1 MLVAFPLRLHPP
13 CRRAVV
19 PLTSLR
25 RIWSKT
31 SKRGCSASTTTPRR
45 SFFLPLFLFS
55 SIPYELSRFVWWMGL
70 ALSFLLLCPGTRE
83 KRYRY
88 HVHIPDTCPSSR
100 SICVFPSLVCIAGGR
115 RAFLLDA
122 TRRDCPLRF
131 FSVLLVVSRASTA
144 RSRRRRLMP
153 NLIEAGRPSFQCIA
167 QTQLLPCC
175 YTNWNDMISRIWHSR
190 NAAERKLRGT
200 VTKFVSVPCDAI
212 PRWILDPFCIL
223 RAYNEKKIHESLKR
237 YYFHRKRDFRICLIY
252 KNPIIFRTI
261 SYHLR
266 DVNWNHWNHRSSHL
280 VIAVISAH
288 YCYFM

>member
-1 MLVAFPLRLHPP
+1 MRHNINIIFKRPARDRISIMGCIESRDAGLVAFPLRLRPS

-19 PLTSLR
+19 PPTLLR

-31 SKRGCSASTTTPRR
+31 SKRGCSVSTTTPRR
-45 SFFLPLFLFS
+45 SFFFHLSLFS

-70 ALSFLLLCPGTRE
+70 ALSLSSGLSLHERE
-83 KRYRY
+83 YRY

-100 SICVFPSLVCIAGGR
+100 SICVFLSLVRIAEGR
-115 RAFLLDA
+115 RAFSLDA

-144 RSRRRRLMP
+144 RSRRHCLML

-167 QTQLLPCC
+167 WIRSLPCC

-200 VTKFVSVPCDAI
+200 ATKFISVPCGVDA
-212 PRWILDPFCIL
+212 RWILDPFCISH
-223 RAYNEKKIHESLKR
+223 AHKKNVTKVWNVAI
-237 YYFHRKRDFRICLIY
+237 FVGKRDFGIRSRYIKILLFFVL
-252 KNPIIFRTI
+252 FR
-261 SYHLR
+261 
-266 DVNWNHWNHRSSHL
+266 
-280 VIAVISAH
+280 VI
-288 YCYFM
+288 